1 MTHWAVSHGRSY
13 RLKIAACAVLGLLA
27 AILLPIP
34 APMLAAQTHT
44 ISLNARAYAFEPGA
58 LTVQRGDTVTLHLE
72 AADTVHGLSLDGYDV
87 HLIAEPGKSAAATFV
102 ADKEGK
108 FKFRCS
114 VACGALHPF
123 MIGELNV
130 TPNLPFARALL
141 ITLVAVI
148 GAAAFFW
155 K

>member
-1 MTHWAVSHGRSY
+1 MMYRAISHGRSY
-13 RLKIAACAVLGLLA
+13 RSGIAAGTVLGLLA
-27 AILLPIP
+27 AIFLPLP
-34 APMLAAQTHT
+34 APVVASQTHT
-44 ISLNARAYAFEPGA
+44 ISVNARAYAYEPGT
-58 LTVQRGDTVTLHLE
+58 LTVQRGDIITLHLE
-72 AADTVHGLSLDGYDV
+72 AADTVHGLYLDGYDV
-87 HLIAEPGKSAAATFV
+87 NLVAEPGKSATATFA

-123 MIGELNV
+123 MIGELIV

>member
-1 MTHWAVSHGRSY
+1 MMHWAKSHGRSY
-13 RLKIAACAVLGLLA
+13 RFGIAAGVALLMLA
-27 AILLPIP
+27 AILLPLP
-34 APMLAAQTHT
+34 APVAAAKTHT
-44 ISLNARAYAFEPGA
+44 ISLNARAYAFEPA
-58 LTVQRGDTVTLHLE
+58 TLTVQRGDTITLQLE
-72 AADTVHGLSLDGYDV
+72 AADTVHGLSLDGYEV
-87 HLIAEPGKSAAATFV
+87 NLVAEPGKSATATFV

-130 TPNLPFARALL
+130 APNLPFARALL
-141 ITLVAVI
+141 LTLIAVM
-148 GAAAFFW
+148 GAIAFFW